1 MPVQSQVPIVFIKL
15 LPGALTIQLPCV
27 PVYYKSIDAKYH
39 SLQFNLKL
47 VNYEKLR
54 LPSRKS
60 FKVNFQSIIVE
71 LFPSFESE
79 CEKFQGKFLC
89 IERT

>member
-47 VNYEKLR
+47 ANYEKL
-54 LPSRKS
+54 
-60 FKVNFQSIIVE
+60 
-71 LFPSFESE
+71 
-79 CEKFQGKFLC
+79 
-89 IERT
+89 TT